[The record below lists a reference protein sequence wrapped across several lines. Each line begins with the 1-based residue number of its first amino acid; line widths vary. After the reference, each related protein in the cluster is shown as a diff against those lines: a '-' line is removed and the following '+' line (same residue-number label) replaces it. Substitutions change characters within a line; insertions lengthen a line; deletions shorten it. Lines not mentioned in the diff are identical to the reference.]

1 MLVVLVAVLVSQPV
15 EELAMDLAPALLPV
29 VVLVEGVLVV
39 LALQP
44 VVELVVDPSQVWS
57 PVAVLVV
64 MLVVAL
70 VLQHVEKLVE
80 SGLVLVRLQL
90 VVDLVP
96 VWLPVVELVV
106 DVALVLVCAAA
117 EVRPAAPAGPGEE
130 LFGQPS
136 SPSVGGG
143 HVSVRAHQKALTK
156 RLKQSFQDLEGSF
169 ACPFPSCERLPS
181 ASLPVFFGV
190 SQLGS
195 NP

>member
-1 MLVVLVAVLVSQPV
+1 MLVVLVVVPVSQPV
-15 EELAMDLAPALLPV
+15 EELAMDLAPARLPV
-29 VVLVEGVLVV
+29 AALVEGLLVV

-44 VVELVVDPSQVWS
+44 VVELVPDPSQVWS

-64 MLVVAL
+64 VLVVAL
-70 VLQHVEKLVE
+70 VLQKCQKLV
-80 SGLVLVRLQL
+80 GLVLVRLL
-90 VVDLVP
+90 VVVPGEGLVVVP

-143 HVSVRAHQKALTK
+143 HVSVRAHH
-156 RLKQSFQDLEGSF
+156 FQDLQRSIT
-169 ACPFPSCERLPS
+169 R
-181 ASLPVFFGV
+181 SLAFFF
-190 SQLGS
+190 LCFR
-195 NP
+195 

>member
-1 MLVVLVAVLVSQPV
+1 MPGAAIVVALVVVPVSQPV
-15 EELAMDLAPALLPV
+15 EELAMDLALVWLPV
-29 VVLVEGVLVV
+29 VVLVEGLLVV

-117 EVRPAAPAGPGEE
+117 EVRPAAPAGPREE

-181 ASLPVFFGV
+181 ASLPVF
-190 SQLGS
+190 LE
-195 NP
+195 